1 MNNSMNNNKDND
13 SNKDNDNKTLGI
25 TLKWSN
31 IKLKNNIKEISIILY
46 SYNMDQLVILS
57 GKESNNGYPNKTDTN
72 LISNFRGKL
81 MNDESIP
88 QSTGRI
94 LFEKTMN
101 MIMEPY
107 DFENL
112 INDNKVKY
120 VINKKTITFL
130 YYLDYNKYQY
140 IPDYYGRIFRYL
152 TLCTTPNSMNNW
164 VIDSC
169 PLGFLDKSELYWTNI
184 NDIKNNQNIYKK
196 KFLIELYELLDEIKD
211 NKQTDT
217 NNKQT
222 DTNNKQTDTNNK
234 QTDTNN
240 KQTDTNNKQTNT
252 NNSFRPFWFSV

>member
-1 MNNSMNNNKDND
+1 MNNIMNNIVNNTIDSNIDQYNKDTNSND
-13 SNKDNDNKTLGI
+13 KNTLESQ
-25 TLKWSN
+25 LNWSN

-46 SYNMDQLVILS
+46 SYYIDQIVILL

-72 LISNFRGKL
+72 IISNFRGKL

-88 QSTGRI
+88 QCTGRI

-107 DFENL
+107 DFEKL
-112 INDNKVKY
+112 ISNNKIKY
-120 VINKKTITFL
+120 VINKKTITFI
-130 YYLDYNKYQY
+130 YHLDYNKYQY

-169 PLGFLDKSELYWTNI
+169 PLGFLDKSDLYWTNI
-184 NDIKNNQNIYKK
+184 NDIKNNQKAYKK
-196 KFLIELYELLDEIKD
+196 KFLIEFDELLDEIKD
-211 NKQTDT
+211 NYT
-217 NNKQT
+217 NKQT
-222 DTNNKQTDTNNK
+222 DTN
-234 QTDTNN
+234 
-240 KQTDTNNKQTNT
+240 